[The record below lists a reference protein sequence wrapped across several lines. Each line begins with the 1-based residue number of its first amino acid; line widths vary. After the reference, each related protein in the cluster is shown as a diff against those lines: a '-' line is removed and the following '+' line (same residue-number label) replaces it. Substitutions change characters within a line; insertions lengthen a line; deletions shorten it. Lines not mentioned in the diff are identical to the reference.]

1 MDQDSFFKHGVFGA
15 AIVALIGAAAVSGNS
30 SDKGDHDNEFSIE
43 IDVDDDG
50 DFEKGN
56 GDRVS
61 ETRDLATFN
70 SIRVKGGI
78 ELEVEAGGEQS
89 VAVSTDSNRIELVE
103 TYVDDGTLVIDMKKN
118 KRKRFW
124 NNVDV
129 DVKVTVA
136 SFDGIEVLGAVDGD
150 ISNIN
155 SDNFNIDIRGA
166 ADLKVSG
173 NCKNLVLDIRGA
185 GDIDADK
192 LECESVDVDLK
203 GAGSASVYASQ
214 SIDAMMAGVGSID
227 VYGEPK
233 DVNKRTGGIG
243 SIRIR

>member
-30 SDKGDHDNEFSIE
+30 SDNRDHDDDFSIE
-43 IDVDDDG
+43 IEVDDD
-50 DFEKGN
+50 FEEGN

-89 VAVSTDSNRIELVE
+89 VSISTDSNRIELVE

-129 DVKVTVA
+129 DVKITVA
-136 SFDGIEVLGAVDGD
+136 NFDGIEVLGAVDGD
-150 ISNIN
+150 INNIN
-155 SDNFNIDIRGA
+155 SDNFKIDIRGA
-166 ADLKVSG
+166 ADLNLSG
-173 NCKNLVLDIRGA
+173 SCKNLTLDIKGA
-185 GDIDADK
+185 GDVDADK
-192 LECESVDVDLK
+192 LECASVDVDLK
-203 GAGSASVYASQ
+203 GAGSASVYASE
-214 SIDAMMAGVGSID
+214 SIDALMAGVGSID